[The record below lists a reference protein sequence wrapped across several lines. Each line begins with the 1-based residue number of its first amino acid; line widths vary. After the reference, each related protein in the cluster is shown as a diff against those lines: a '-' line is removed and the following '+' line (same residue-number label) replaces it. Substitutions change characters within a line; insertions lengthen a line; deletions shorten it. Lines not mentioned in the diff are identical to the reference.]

1 MRRCERVRVGVH
13 MRVCLRM
20 PVGTCESR
28 RFLQPLP
35 SPPPPRQPH
44 LRRMHLSISASTHTE
59 PIFAFFSTWCH
70 REWRIAAAMLPSPSA
85 PFPSSVLA
93 AASIM
98 GERESD
104 RRKREGRGSERETDT
119 LSRTHR
125 PLHSSQHGA
134 IGSGALLLRCCRLHP
149 RPFRAACW
157 PPPASWERERATEER
172 GRGEGAKE
180 RQTRSHAPTDLC
192 ILLNMVPS
200 GVAHCCCD
208 AAVSIRTLSEQRVGR
223 RQHHGLVV
231 VLGIGQ
237 PENRSAHPHI
247 HRAEARLEGRERDL

>member
-35 SPPPPRQPH
+35 SPPPPANH
-44 LRRMHLSISASTHTE
+44 TYAACISAYPHPPT
-59 PIFAFFSTWCH
+59 
-70 REWRIAAAMLPSPSA
+70 RNPSLRS
-85 PFPSSVLA
+85 F
-93 AASIM
+93 
-98 GERESD
+98 
-104 RRKREGRGSERETDT
+104 RR
-119 LSRTHR
+119 
-125 PLHSSQHGA
+125 GA
-134 IGSGALLLRCCRLHP
+134 IGSGALRLRCCRPRP

-157 PPPASWERERATEER
+157 PPPASWERERVTEER